1 MNSREKDEERKF
13 ELIWKKNW
21 MLLAEFND
29 WMLGRGLSKRTSHM
43 HLSNVTMYMQEYLM
57 YDGPLPPANGTIGI
71 GMYLGSWFIRKAP
84 YASPGTV
91 RSNATT
97 WPLTAS
103 PLNVATWVATGMPCF
118 SRDTTIVSPI
128 RPVAGEGIILAFT
141 TDLVSS

>member
-91 RSNATT
+91 RSNAT
-97 WPLTAS
+97 S
-103 PLNVATWVATGMPCF
+103 
-118 SRDTTIVSPI
+118 IVKFYSFLLEKGLITPGALEQMRESI
-128 RPVAGEGIILAFT
+128 RLDMRKWQERARQAKIPPQI
-141 TDLVSS
+141 

>member
-43 HLSNVTMYMQEYLM
+43 HLSNVTMYMQDYLM

-91 RSNATT
+91 RSNAT
-97 WPLTAS
+97 S
-103 PLNVATWVATGMPCF
+103 
-118 SRDTTIVSPI
+118 IVKFYSFLLEKGLITPGALEQMRESI
-128 RPVAGEGIILAFT
+128 RLDMRKWQERARQAKIPPQI
-141 TDLVSS
+141 